1 MDNQILSAL
10 IAVVGTLL
18 GVLLGGRLSRESSMK
33 AVAASNKNAIDIMQ
47 RQEIAKAS
55 SSFRCAFTK
64 EIRLLSIIHPNH
76 SPEYQ
81 TTYNMLRTAYVRHQ
95 KAVIRFEPY
104 LSDPCLTTFKTKWKE
119 YCCYNEQSQQATFS
133 GYKTGVSHN
142 DELRV
147 RNLAVSQI
155 KALLKFA
162 DPLK

>member
-1 MDNQILSAL
+1 MDNQIVSAL

-55 SSFRCAFTK
+55 ASFRCVFTK
-64 EIRLLSIIHPNH
+64 EIRLLSIIHPGH
-76 SPEYQ
+76 SPEFQ
-81 TTYNMLRTAYVRHQ
+81 NTYEMLRTAYVRHQ
-95 KAVIRFEPY
+95 NAVIRFEPY
-104 LSDPCLTTFKTKWKE
+104 LSDPCLTAFKKKWKE
-119 YCCYNEQSQQATFS
+119 YCCYNEKSQQATFS
-133 GYKTGVSHN
+133 EYKTGVSYD
-142 DELRV
+142 DELHV
-147 RNLAVSQI
+147 RDLAISQI